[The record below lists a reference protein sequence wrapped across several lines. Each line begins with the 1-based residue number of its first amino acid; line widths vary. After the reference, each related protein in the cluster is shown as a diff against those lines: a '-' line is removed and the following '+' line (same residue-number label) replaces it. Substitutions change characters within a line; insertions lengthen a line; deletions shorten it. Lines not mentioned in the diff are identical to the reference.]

1 MVKQAI
7 IPLAGLGTRLLPLSS
22 VIPKELLPINGKPNL
37 EYILEECIESGI
49 KQFIFVVPKNRP
61 SIKKYFF
68 NDNFYKKI
76 IKKKKNDK
84 RLKKVFKRI
93 KRYQKMIKFV
103 YQNKPEGT
111 GQAVLK
117 CKKYIKGSH
126 FLMLL
131 ADDLIVKKN
140 CSKEMIALHKR
151 TRGSVIAT
159 KKVERKTVSRW
170 GILGFKNRSKNSFLI
185 NEVIEKPKLS
195 ESPSNYAIIGRY
207 ILPKKILSVLK
218 NQRKGKGGEIHI
230 TDAIKT
236 LVKRNEKFYGNI
248 FKGKYI
254 DCGTLEGFIKSSITV
269 SKYL

>member
-49 KQFIFVVPKNRP
+49 RQFIYVVPKKRP
-61 SIKKYFF
+61 SIKKNFF
-68 NDNFYKKI
+68 NDNFNKKI
-76 IKKKKNDK
+76 IKKKKNK
-84 RLKKVFKRI
+84 KHLKKVFKRI

-170 GILGFKNRSKNSFLI
+170 GILGFKNRSKNSF
-185 NEVIEKPKLS
+185 
-195 ESPSNYAIIGRY
+195 
-207 ILPKKILSVLK
+207 
-218 NQRKGKGGEIHI
+218 
-230 TDAIKT
+230 
-236 LVKRNEKFYGNI
+236 
-248 FKGKYI
+248 
-254 DCGTLEGFIKSSITV
+254 
-269 SKYL
+269 

>member
-49 KQFIFVVPKNRP
+49 RQFIFVVPKNRP

-218 NQRKGKGGEIHI
+218 NQGKGKGGEIHI
-230 TDAIKT
+230 TSAIKT